1 MLLTTSILLIR
12 YECVTFFHYILLNF
26 SGSTF
31 KIDPQFRILGVKVE
45 YFSKKI
51 LIVAYFLLIFIL
63 GNQSMDSSHKW
74 KNRQR
79 QQVVFFSQ
87 TSYIENFQT

>member
-1 MLLTTSILLIR
+1 M
-12 YECVTFFHYILLNF
+12 TFFHYILLNF
-26 SGSTF
+26 SGGTF

-63 GNQSMDSSHKW
+63 GNKSMDSSHKW